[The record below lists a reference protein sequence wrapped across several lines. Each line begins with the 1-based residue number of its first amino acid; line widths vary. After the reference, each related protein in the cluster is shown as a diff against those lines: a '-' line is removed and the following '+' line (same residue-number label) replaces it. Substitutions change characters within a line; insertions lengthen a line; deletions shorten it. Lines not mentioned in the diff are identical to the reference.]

1 MKELV
6 RLRMRPSRDR
16 KSFRH
21 MLDYVDLNG
30 KRRQVSLGHADKHQA
45 ERQQREKELELRV
58 NIAEPASM
66 KLTHFFRDSL
76 ARTKGQVRTT
86 TLKETARSMNDFIA
100 CVGDIDV
107 QEVQYKHGEQ
117 FIQDCLGQ
125 DISAATVAKKVK
137 HLKRV
142 FQLAEDRGQL
152 DRHPLRRLKPPKAP
166 RRKIR
171 VFTDDECNRLCE
183 AARRY
188 EEKGRPVKWELLI
201 RMCLGTAMRRGEL
214 MNTTWR
220 DIDFANMTI
229 DVSPKKDCE
238 NTWAWCIKDT
248 DRRTL
253 PLTADLVKSLVEL
266 QVSQPEG
273 NPYIFVPMAR
283 YERIQEL
290 RRMEQWTIEKGRS
303 PLSKF
308 CHHFNNIRHRA
319 GIKAGTFHDL
329 RRTCLSNWVIQGLS
343 LHEVKELAGHASIE
357 TTDRF
362 YLAVRKD
369 VVDPARA
376 ASEASRKGESVAR
389 LLRAPCAP
397 DKIGKL
403 SRVSALQTE
412 PPEPPQVLP
421 AGTSLA
427 GRDFHPRIQRVFSR
441 RTQPVRCPSV
451 Q

>member
-16 KSFRH
+16 KSFRY
-21 MLDYVDLNG
+21 MLDYVDRNE
-30 KRRQVSLGHADKHQA
+30 KRRQVSLGHADKRQA
-45 ERQQREKELELRV
+45 ERQRQEKELELRV
-58 NIAEPASM
+58 NVAGPIPM

-76 ARTKGQVRTT
+76 ARTKGQVRAT
-86 TLKETARSMNDFIA
+86 TLKETERSMNDFVA

-107 QEVQYKHGEQ
+107 QQVQYRHGEQ
-117 FIQDCLGQ
+117 FIQYCLGQ

-152 DRHPLRRLKPPKAP
+152 DQHPLRKLKPPKAP

-171 VFTDDECNRLCE
+171 VFTDDECSRLRE

-201 RMCLGTAMRRGEL
+201 RMCLGTGMRRGEL

-220 DIDFANMTI
+220 DIDFANMTVE
-229 DVSPKKDCE
+229 VSPKKDRDG
-238 NTWAWCIKDT
+238 AWEWHIKDT

-253 PLTADLVKSLVEL
+253 PLTADLVKLLVEL
-266 QVSQPEG
+266 QMSQPEG
-273 NPYIFVPMAR
+273 NPYVFVPMAR
-283 YERIQEL
+283 YELIQEL
-290 RRMEQWTIEKGRS
+290 RRKGLWTVEKGRS

-308 CHHFNNIRHRA
+308 CHHFNKIRARA
-319 GIKAGTFHDL
+319 GIVSGTFHDL
-329 RRTCLSNWVIQGLS
+329 RRTCLSNWIVQGLS
-343 LHEVKELAGHASIE
+343 LHEVKELAGHAGIE

-369 VVDPARA
+369 VVDRARA
-376 ASEASRKGESVAR
+376 ASDASCRGHSVAR
-389 LLRAPCAP
+389 LLRATSESDEIRKSPC
-397 DKIGKL
+397 I
-403 SRVSALQTE
+403 SALQ
-412 PPEPPQVLP
+412 
-421 AGTSLA
+421 SK
-427 GRDFHPRIQRVFSR
+427 R
-441 RTQPVRCPSV
+441 
-451 Q
+451 